1 MNATERKSRVVIAAG
16 ASAAA
21 ALLTVCAVVPSA
33 QTATTASKLAGQN
46 AYRKQCAGCHGEKG
60 EGSKK
65 YPHMLS
71 GARSVAALSSFISQ
85 KMPPGPAK
93 LRCTSADAK
102 LIAAY
107 IYDAFYSPVA
117 QARSQPAQFSL
128 SRLTVRQY
136 KNSITDLLSSFGGQA
151 SGDPKERGLKA
162 EYYKTGR
169 PNGGARVIERVDP
182 EVHFTYGSGTP
193 APAVP
198 DPYQFSMRW
207 QGSVYAPDTGE
218 YDFVLHSEH
227 AVQLWV
233 NDERTPLI
241 DAEVKSGDRSE
252 YHGTRYLLGGRWY
265 PISLLFEK
273 GVTGVDNLEKVK
285 KKPPVAASV
294 SLEWQRPKMPVE
306 VIPERCLTPRWSPAV
321 YIPSNPFPPDDRSI
335 GYERGTSVTRA
346 WEEAETGT
354 ALDTAAYVASHLQQL
369 SGVADNAPDRE
380 AKLREFAAR
389 FVERAFRRPL
399 TPDVKEKYVDRQFLR
414 GQDPALSVKRIVIL
428 ALKSPRFLY
437 TDLVGPGTTADSFDV
452 ANRLSYTLIDSPPD
466 RELERAA
473 AAGELLKEDQVERQ
487 ANRLLADPRAW
498 AKVREFFLLWF
509 KVDQVPDLA
518 KDPKLY
524 PGFDARV
531 SADLR
536 TSFDLGLKQIAF
548 GENTGYKDLF
558 LTHKVLLNGR
568 LAKIY
573 GADLPENASFQEV
586 EANPNDRCGL
596 LTHPYVM
603 SAFAYLKGSSP
614 IHRGVLIYRNMLG
627 RILEPPPA
635 AFAPL
640 AADVHPDFTTR
651 QRVEFQ
657 TKPAFC
663 NGCHSLINPVGYTLE
678 KYDAIGRVRTADNG
692 KPVDCSGEYIT
703 GTGERVKFSGPEAL
717 EKFIAESPEAHRAF
731 VEKLFQF
738 LVKQPIRAYGKQMLP
753 EMVQAFD
760 ASNGSIRGLVVRTA
774 VQTSLKR

>member
-1 MNATERKSRVVIAAG
+1 MNASNRKNAAVISCG
-16 ASAAA
+16 ALSAA
-21 ALLTVCAVVPSA
+21 ALLAVSASMPSA
-33 QTATTASKLAGQN
+33 QTATTASRLAGQN
-46 AYRKQCAGCHGEKG
+46 AYRKQCAECHGEKG
-60 EGSKK
+60 EGSKR
-65 YPHMLS
+65 YQHALA
-71 GARSVAALSSFISQ
+71 GNRTVASLAAYIS
-85 KMPPGPAK
+85 KAMPPPPAK
-93 LRCTSADAK
+93 QRCTSADAR
-102 LIAAY
+102 LIAGY
-107 IYDAFYSPVA
+107 IYDAFYSPIA
-117 QARSQPAQFSL
+117 QARSQPARFSL

-136 KNSITDLLSSFGGQA
+136 RNSITDLLNSFGGQA
-151 SGDPKERGLKA
+151 SGEPKEYGLKA

-182 EVHFTYGSGTP
+182 EVHYAYGAGTP
-193 APAVP
+193 APAVT

-241 DAEVKSGDRSE
+241 DAEVKSGDRTE

-285 KKPPVAASV
+285 KKPPVPASI

-306 VIPERCLTPRWSPAV
+306 VIPQRCLTPRWSPAV
-321 YIPSNPFPPDDRSI
+321 YVPSAPFPPDDRSI

-354 ALDTAAYVASHLQQL
+354 ALDTAGYVTSHLQQL

-380 AKLREFAAR
+380 AKLKEFAAR

-399 TPDVKEKYVDRQFLR
+399 TPDVKEKYVDRQFLP
-414 GQDPALSVKRIVIL
+414 GQDPALSVKRVVIL
-428 ALKSPRFLY
+428 VLKSPRFLY
-437 TDLVGPGTTADSFDV
+437 TDLVAPGTAPDAFDV

-466 RELERAA
+466 RELLRAA
-473 AAGELLKEDQVERQ
+473 AAGELMKEDLVQRQ
-487 ANRLLADPRAW
+487 AERLVADPRAW

-518 KDPKLY
+518 KDPKQY
-524 PGFDARV
+524 PGFDAKV
-531 SADLR
+531 ASDLR
-536 TSFDLGLKQIAF
+536 TSFELGLKQIAF
-548 GENTGYKDLF
+548 GEQTGYKDLF
-558 LTHKVLLNGR
+558 LTRKIFLNGR

-573 GADLPENASFQEV
+573 GADLPENAPFQEV
-586 EANPNDRCGL
+586 DTNPNDRCGM

-614 IHRGVLIYRNMLG
+614 IHRGVLIYRNILG

-692 KPVDCSGEYIT
+692 KPVDCTGEYVT
-703 GTGERVKFSGPEAL
+703 STGERVKFNGPEAL
-717 EKFIAESPEAHRAF
+717 EKYISESPEAHRAF

-760 ASNGSIRGLVVRTA
+760 ASGGSIRGLVVRTA